1 MRGGGRDG
9 DTETETNLN
18 SHLKCTLLC
27 LKNHLMPFFPPVSVI
42 TVLKHSK
49 ALCMYVAHMYVAKPT
64 KRKKPLFYFYSVL
77 ILIDFFLK
85 IEPYLDVTV

>member
-1 MRGGGRDG
+1 MSELSEGTERRKNEGGGRDG

-27 LKNHLMPFFPPVSVI
+27 LKNHLMPFSPPVSVI

-64 KRKKPLFYFYSVL
+64 KRKKTLVLFLVCSYFN
-77 ILIDFFLK
+77 
-85 IEPYLDVTV
+85 